1 MMKMAAFLFPGQGS
15 QTVGMGREFFENFS
29 LARRVF
35 EEADDALHFSISK
48 LCFQGPEEA
57 LKLTENTQPAILTT
71 SIACLRVLQNEKGVI
86 ARLTAGH
93 SLGEYSA
100 LVASGGLA
108 FPDAVRIVRLRG
120 RFMQEAVPV
129 GEGAMAAVLGME
141 REDLERLCEEAAGEE
156 VLAPANFNSPGQ
168 IVISG
173 HTRAVERAI
182 ERVKQKGKKAMLLAV
197 SGPFHSPLMKGAGD
211 RLAKEIDPISVG
223 ELKIPVVTNV
233 EAEIN
238 TDGNRVKPLLVAQ
251 VSSPVRWEE
260 SMKRMVQEG
269 IERVFE
275 IGPGKVL
282 SGLMKRID
290 SRVETATI
298 EDLQTLKRIS

>member
-1 MMKMAAFLFPGQGS
+1 
-15 QTVGMGREFFENFS
+15 
-29 LARRVF
+29 
-35 EEADDALHFSISK
+35 
-48 LCFQGPEEA
+48 
-57 LKLTENTQPAILTT
+57 
-71 SIACLRVLQNEKGVI
+71 
-86 ARLTAGH
+86 
-93 SLGEYSA
+93 
-100 LVASGGLA
+100 
-108 FPDAVRIVRLRG
+108 
-120 RFMQEAVPV
+120 MQEAVPV

-141 REDLERLCEEAAGEE
+141 REELERLCEEAAGEE

-197 SGPFHSPLMKGAGD
+197 SAPFHSPLMKGAGE
-211 RLAKEIDPISVG
+211 RLAKEIEPISVG

-238 TDGNRVKPLLVAQ
+238 EDRNRVKPLLVAQ

-269 IERVFE
+269 IERVLE

-290 SRVETATI
+290 SKVETATI
-298 EDLQTLKRIS
+298 ENLQTLKKIS